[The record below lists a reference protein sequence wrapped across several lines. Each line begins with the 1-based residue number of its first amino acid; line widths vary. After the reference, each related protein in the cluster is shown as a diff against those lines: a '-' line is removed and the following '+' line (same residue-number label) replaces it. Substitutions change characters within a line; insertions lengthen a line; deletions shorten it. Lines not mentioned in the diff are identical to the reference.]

1 MYIYKRI
8 NGHSMNILIING
20 SPKGKNSITLHTALF
35 LEKKFP
41 EHSFSYLD
49 AGAKIRAFE
58 KDFSPALEALKEAE
72 LIVFC
77 YPVYT
82 FLVPY
87 QLHRFIELMKAAAPE
102 LAGKAATQITTSK
115 HFYDI
120 TAHRFIE
127 DNCAD
132 LGLPFLDGL
141 SADMEDLLSEQG
153 RRQAVDWLE
162 FTLWK
167 HSRCEWKRP
176 GIMPGANVVMPGCD
190 RASQPVAVPAPVPHD
205 GAKKAVIVTD
215 LEPGDDGLK
224 AMIDRFVAV
233 FPYGCDVIN
242 IREFPFQGG
251 CISCFSCAATGK
263 CAYKDG
269 FDDFLRNTIH
279 KHEAIL
285 YAFRIKD
292 HSMGSRFKMYDD
304 RQFCN
309 GHRTVTMGTPFG
321 YLVAGNYSAEE
332 NLRLLLEARAQ
343 VGGNFLAGV
352 ATDEFDAARDIDT
365 LAATV
370 AYAMEKRYTPPQNFL
385 GVGGMKIFRDL
396 IYMMR
401 GLMRADH
408 KFFKSHGQYDFPQKQ
423 WRKSWAM
430 YLVGAM
436 MNSPRLRRKA
446 GSRMSDGMLAPY
458 KKVLDSA

>member
-1 MYIYKRI
+1 MQEGSTLL
-8 NGHSMNILIING
+8 NMEILVING
-20 SPKGKNSITLHTALF
+20 SPKGKDSITLHTCLY

-41 EHSFSYLD
+41 ELKFSYLH
-49 AGAKIRAFE
+49 AGARIRAME
-58 KDFSPALEALKEAE
+58 KDFSGALEALRRAD
-72 LIVFC
+72 LLVFC

-87 QLHRFIELMKAAAPE
+87 QLHRFIELVKASGE
-102 LAGKAATQITTSK
+102 DFSGKAATQVSTSK

-120 TAHRFIE
+120 TAHRFIK

-132 LGLPFLDGL
+132 MGLRYYDGL
-141 SADMEDLLSEQG
+141 SADMDDILSEKG
-153 RRQAVDWLE
+153 RSQAKAWLE
-162 FTLWK
+162 FVLWQ
-167 HSRCEWKRP
+167 
-176 GIMPGANVVMPGCD
+176 MGA
-190 RASQPVAVPAPVPHD
+190 AEAAPD
-205 GAKKAVIVTD
+205 AEDSCRRAVIVAD
-215 LEPGDDGLK
+215 LEPEDTRLK
-224 AMIDRFVAV
+224 AMVDRFVAS
-233 FPYGCDVIN
+233 FPYGTDVIN

-251 CISCFSCAATGK
+251 CISCFNCAATGK

-269 FDDFLRNTIH
+269 FDEFLRGTIH
-279 KHEAIL
+279 KHSAIL
-285 YAFRIKD
+285 YAFRIQD

-321 YLVAGNYSAEE
+321 YLVEGKYSEEE

-352 ATDEFDAARDIDT
+352 ATDEGDWEGDVDR

-370 AYAMEKRYTPPQNFL
+370 RYAMDRNYCPPQNFL

-396 IYMMR
+396 IYKMR

-408 KFFKSHGQYDFPQKQ
+408 KFFRSHGQYDFPQKE
-423 WRKSWAM
+423 WRTSWKM
-430 YLVGAM
+430 YLVGWM
-436 MNSPRLRRKA
+436 MRNKKLRAKA
-446 GSRMSDGMLAPY
+446 GGKFTEGMLGPY
-458 KKVLDSA
+458 KKAIENN